1 MSINITDEITAEYE
15 KYMREVIDYGFTGT
29 PITRLDVGYHESIVT
44 FAAGYQVANTKQA
57 ARLAELEAQL
67 SDLDKLKLDIEN
79 TLKAIAEYD
88 QENTDLKAQL
98 AAVQADAELYYWLRD
113 RMQVR
118 YEKPI
123 SDGKERQ
130 TLSMRH
136 GFSFTDSTISPA
148 SGWLDLKSFDKC
160 RAKVDE
166 TIRAAIAG
174 EET

>member
-79 TLKAIAEYD
+79 ALKAIAEYD

-98 AAVQADAELYYWLRD
+98 AAVQKDAAWIP
-113 RMQVR
+113 V
-118 YEKPI
+118 
-123 SDGKERQ
+123 SERWPEQ
-130 TLSMRH
+130 GAWVLACIYIPENIQQSICIASMHH
-136 GFSFTDSTISPA
+136 GFLYIDPNSKYKLVTHWMP
-148 SGWLDLKSFDKC
+148 LPKPP
-160 RAKVDE
+160 
-166 TIRAAIAG
+166 IAG
-174 EET
+174 EAT